1 MAILKVLEREHSA
14 NGTYPHGEEGIM
26 KTGSGML
33 LGLVV
38 LGLLCGITAAAE
50 NATGTQGMQFVGDI
64 AAYNGSIDAGSPL
77 YGLKIAFENLD
88 DSFTFNQSERLAK
101 DAGQA
106 DLRLAELKSALA
118 ENSTGAADRALDQYG
133 QNLNQT
139 ERTLA
144 GFTRNGSGTAP
155 GDPDLVNA
163 QNLLARHQTVL
174 EDLLATHAGNPGLEW
189 AYNTSGQ
196 LEQKLEQKLEQMT
209 RTRFERVQDAG
220 NRTWLRAEPLG
231 PALQEMVQNRTL
243 TADQEARPGF
253 PANRMVPEIANQS
266 RGQNG
271 QTGNAGQLPSGT
283 NQSRQ
288 DQHRQ
293 VLFENG
299 TGTGAGPGNSY
310 RNGMGDTR
318 SRTR

>member
-1 MAILKVLEREHSA
+1 
-14 NGTYPHGEEGIM
+14 M
-26 KTGSGML
+26 KTGAGIL

-38 LGLLCGITAAAE
+38 LGLLCGITAAAD
-50 NATGTQGMQFVGDI
+50 NATGTQDMQFVGDI
-64 AAYNGSIDAGSPL
+64 PAYNGSIGAGSPL
-77 YGLKIAFENLD
+77 YGLRIAFENLD

-163 QNLLARHQTVL
+163 QDLLARHQVVL
-174 EDLLATHAGNPGLEW
+174 EDLLAMHAGYPGLER

-196 LEQKLEQKLEQMT
+196 LEQKLEQMT
-209 RTRFERVQDAG
+209 RTRFERVRDAG

-231 PALQEMVQNRTL
+231 PATPERVQDRAL
-243 TADQEARPGF
+243 TADEGARPGS
-253 PANRMVPEIANQS
+253 PANRMVTETANQ
-266 RGQNG
+266 RGGQNG
-271 QTGNAGQLPSGT
+271 QAGNAGQLPPGT
-283 NQSRQ
+283 NQSWQ

-293 VLFENG
+293 VLQENG
-299 TGTGAGPGNSY
+299 TGTGAGPGNIY